1 MNRDMGKASR
11 NKRDQRSGRLH
22 PKSAA
27 KNVFVLHRLS
37 SSLSEDQLIQ
47 AVFSLWKFGWLEEAR
62 TLARKTAD
70 GYEILQDFLDSEAA
84 ERYCDNLRRHR
95 IEHIPEPFAKSG
107 FSPFAQVLP
116 EMTEIL
122 VTMLTEDQ
130 DVALSIDLTTAN
142 RMETKPAGD
151 YVFPDLSPDAY
162 AELMKLR
169 HKKPN

>member
-1 MNRDMGKASR
+1 MNPDMGKASR
-11 NKRDQRSGRLH
+11 RKRSAPQHEKSG
-22 PKSAA
+22 AN
-27 KNVFVLHRLS
+27 NVFVLHRLS
-37 SSLSEDQLIQ
+37 SSLSKDQLTQ
-47 AVFSLWKFGWLEEAR
+47 ALFPLWKFGWLENAR
-62 TLARKTAD
+62 TLARQTAD
-70 GYEILQDFLDSEAA
+70 GYEVLQDFLDSGAA
-84 ERYCDNLRRHR
+84 DRYCENLRRHR

-107 FSPFAQVLP
+107 FSPFAKVLP

-122 VTMLTEDQ
+122 VTMLTEDR
-130 DVALSIDLTTAN
+130 DIALSIDLTTAN